1 MADSHFGRA
10 RLAPETVSAAAR
22 ALQAS
27 RRVWITTHIKSDGD
41 GIGCELAL
49 ARALRARGAEARII
63 NDTVVPRPL
72 RFLLAGPDEILIY
85 DPERDDPFIN
95 EADMA
100 VVLDVGL
107 GYRLGRLEA
116 LLRQSRA
123 TKLCLDHHLDTEPLF
138 DHLLC
143 DPELNATGEILF
155 HLLKVMGAE
164 LTPCVATPLY
174 TSLVVDSGNFSYE
187 RCRPETFRIA
197 GALVEAGAR
206 PYYVHVN
213 LHWRRSL
220 AEVKLEGEVIDNVEL
235 CSGGRV
241 ACGVVSKEMLR
252 RYAIDPMEMPDIVN
266 IPLSL
271 DGVEIALLFVEMDS
285 GYIKV
290 SARGKGR
297 VKVSKL
303 AHMFGGGGH
312 PLAAGFSI
320 KATLDE
326 ARRKVLDECSG
337 LINAADFEASTI
349 SA

>member
-1 MADSHFGRA
+1 MAESALRI
-10 RLAPETVSAAAR
+10 APLTPEAVSAAAR
-22 ALQAS
+22 ALQTA
-27 RRVWITTHIKSDGD
+27 RKVWITTHIKSDGD

-49 ARALRARGAEARII
+49 ARALRARGAEAKII
-63 NDTVVPRPL
+63 NDTVVPRAL
-72 RFLLAGPDEILIY
+72 RFLLAMPDEILLF
-85 DPERDDPFIN
+85 DPARDGSFIN

-116 LLRQSRA
+116 PFRA
-123 TKLCLDHHLDTEPLF
+123 SGAVKLCLDHHLDTEPLF

-143 DPELNATGEILF
+143 DPKLNATGEILF
-155 HLLKVMGAE
+155 HLLKVMGGD
-164 LTPCVATPLY
+164 LTPSVATPLY

-187 RCRPETFRIA
+187 RCTPETFRVA

-220 AEVKLEGEVIDNVEL
+220 AEVKLEGEVIENVEL
-235 CSGGRV
+235 CPDGRV
-241 ACGVVSKEMLR
+241 ACGLVSREMLR
-252 RYAIDPMEMPDIVN
+252 RYTIDPMEMPDIVN

-271 DGVEIALLFVEMDS
+271 DGIEIALLFVELEQ

-297 VKVSKL
+297 IKVSEL
-303 AHMFGGGGH
+303 AHVFGGGGH

-320 KATLDE
+320 KASLKE
-326 ARRKVLDECSG
+326 AREKVLAECQK
-337 LINAADFEASTI
+337 LLQEVDLENKSTVV
-349 SA
+349 

>member
-1 MADSHFGRA
+1 MAETNFNGA
-10 RLAPETVSAAAR
+10 RLAAESVSAAAR
-22 ALQAS
+22 ALQTT

-49 ARALRARGAEARII
+49 ARALRARGAEVRII
-63 NDTVVPRPL
+63 NDTVVPHPL

-85 DPERDDPFIN
+85 DPARDDRFIQQ
-95 EADMA
+95 ADTA

-116 LLRQSRA
+116 KLRQSA
-123 TKLCLDHHLDTEPLF
+123 AVKICLDHHLDTEPLF

-143 DPELNATGEILF
+143 DPELNATGEVLF

-164 LTPCVATPLY
+164 LTPSVATPLY

-187 RCRPETFRIA
+187 RCRPETFRMA

-235 CSGGRV
+235 CSDGRV
-241 ACGVVSKEMLR
+241 ACGLVSSEMLR
-252 RYAIDPMEMPDIVN
+252 RYTIDPMEMPDIVN

-271 DGVEIALLFVEMDS
+271 EGVEIALLFVEMDS

-297 VKVSKL
+297 VKVSDL
-303 AHMFGGGGH
+303 AHVFGGGGH
-312 PLAAGFSI
+312 PLAAGFSVRT
-320 KATLDE
+320 TLEE
-326 ARRKVLDECSG
+326 ARRRVLNECRALLVASD
-337 LINAADFEASTI
+337 LEARTI